1 MCHTNHST
9 NGIQDESDSSTRHTA
24 CTQSM
29 TSLTRHNGTQGVKLL
44 ACFYRHQSALR
55 GVYEAKSVRLCQ
67 AVVMAGCRPSKD
79 EIDEFEHSVVSGKDV
94 ITQYVELL
102 S

>member
-1 MCHTNHST
+1 MAFYTFPGQLKICL
-9 NGIQDESDSSTRHTA
+9 
-24 CTQSM
+24 CTWRCTDQIVIE
-29 TSLTRHNGTQGVKLL
+29 LFKAGAGFKLL